1 MVREDVYNP
10 ETKIVTFKS
19 IGSIYEIILWFDY
32 YSNIMVEHYETETT
46 SFDIVSLKWVFQL
59 IMSKLEYEN

>member
-46 SFDIVSLKWVFQL
+46 SFDIVSLK
-59 IMSKLEYEN
+59 